1 MIKIKQGLDIPIAG
15 SPGDKISDSK
25 KTRSV
30 GLIGSD
36 YIGLK
41 SSLLVKQGEK
51 VKLGQPILLDKSNPG
66 IIFTSPA
73 GGVVQ
78 SINRGLRRV
87 LQSIVIDVDD
97 EEEEITFESFSD

>member
-97 EEEEITFESFSD
+97 EEELLGLELLEV